1 MTTRAERL
9 KVLIVPL
16 ALALAASLLVL
27 VGPLTNKALAQTTP
41 SGTLDANTL
50 PADCDWTGLN
60 FPFPAA
66 GSTLNLAQTFTA
78 EHSGVISSAQVKIFK
93 SADPP
98 YGDVTMEIVT
108 VDSSGSPTDNVLAST
123 TLSEST
129 ISLGPYG
136 TLVTGNFSSPASVVA
151 GQKYALVLT
160 ATDGVYAWAFKD
172 IWAPCDAP
180 SQDVYPAGESM
191 RNFHNGDGWQVYGP
205 DFIFAIYVSDS
216 SSPTY
221 TFSGFFRPVDN
232 PGVATNKAKAGS
244 AIPVKFSL
252 GGDQGLDI
260 FATGTDNNN
269 DTFTYPTST
278 AITCD
283 STDQLDA
290 IEETVTAGGSSLQ
303 YDSSLD
309 EYTYVWKTDKAW
321 AGTCRQLVVKLDDGT
336 YHRANFEFVK

>member
-1 MTTRAERL
+1 
-9 KVLIVPL
+9 
-16 ALALAASLLVL
+16 
-27 VGPLTNKALAQTTP
+27 VGSLTNKALSQTTP

-50 PADCDWTGLN
+50 PADADCTGLN
-60 FPFPAA
+60 FPYPED
-66 GSTLNLAQTFTA
+66 TNMNLAQTFTA
-78 EHSGVISSAQVKIFK
+78 ERSGAISSAQVKISKAF
-93 SADPP
+93 DPP
-98 YGDVTMEIVT
+98 YGDVKMDIVT

-136 TLVTGNFSSPASVVA
+136 SLVTGIFSSPASVVA

-160 ATDGVYAWAFKD
+160 SMDGTYAWAFKD
-172 IWAPCDAP
+172 TFSPCNAP
-180 SQDVYPAGESM
+180 SMDVYPAGESM
-191 RNFHNGDGWQVYGP
+191 RNFHGAAGQGDDWQVYGP

-221 TFSGFFRPVDN
+221 DFAGFFSPVDH
-232 PGVATNKAKAGS
+232 PEVATNSAKAGS

-269 DTFTYPTST
+269 TFTYPTST
-278 AITCD
+278 AMPCD
-283 STDQLDA
+283 STAQLDA

-303 YDSSLD
+303 YDTSLD
-309 EYTYVWKTDKAW
+309 KYTYVWKTDKAW
-321 AGTCRQLVVKLDDGT
+321 AGTCRRLVVKLDDGT
-336 YHRANFEFVK
+336 YHRANFQFVK